1 MKKVT
6 GFTLVE
12 LVVVIVVLGLL
23 AVAALPRFIDVTDN
37 AKEASIEAV
46 AGGYATAVLSARA
59 QWEGN
64 GRPVGGNA
72 DRPLVDYDG
81 QNFWL
86 TTADTTY
93 RDGYPY
99 EISDNSNN
107 GFGTPTVDAARCV
120 RLMDNLLQNPPSVG
134 TSYTL
139 GNDYVAKA
147 QTGTTCRYYQDLAG
161 TQAENTR
168 NHYFDYDL
176 TKGSVTVTL
185 AN

>member
-64 GRPVGGNA
+64 GRPVAGNQ
-72 DRPLVDYDG
+72 DRPQVDYDG
-81 QNFWL
+81 QDFWL
-86 TTADTTY
+86 TESDDTY

-99 EISDNSNN
+99 ELGENSNN
-107 GFGTPTVDAARCV
+107 GLATPRVTAERCV
-120 RLMDNLLQNPPSVG
+120 NLMANLLQNPPSVSSSA
-134 TSYTL
+134 TDNPKYLAEIDTNTKCKYTQQE
-139 GNDYVAKA
+139 GK
-147 QTGTTCRYYQDLAG
+147 
-161 TQAENTR
+161 E
-168 NHYFDYDL
+168 HYFEYDI
-176 TKGSVTVTL
+176 TSGSVTVTL
-185 AN
+185 DN

>member
-64 GRPVGGNA
+64 GRTVAGSQ
-72 DRPLVDYDG
+72 DRPQVDYDG
-81 QNFWL
+81 QSFWL
-86 TTADTTY
+86 TESDGTY

-99 EISDNSNN
+99 ELEDNSAN
-107 GFGTPTVDAARCV
+107 GIAAPTFNPARCV
-120 RLMDNLLQNPPSVG
+120 RLMENLLQNPPSVAI
-134 TSYTL
+134 
-139 GNDYVAKA
+139 NDTDSPKYVAA
-147 QTGTTCRYYQDLAG
+147 LGGENSDINTICRY
-161 TQAENTR
+161 TQQEGKE
-168 NHYFDYDL
+168 HYFEYDV
-176 TKGSVTVTL
+176 TSGSVTVTL
-185 AN
+185 DN

>member
-64 GRPVGGNA
+64 GRTVDDTNGNNF
-72 DRPLVDYDG
+72 VDYDG
-81 QNFWL
+81 QEFWL
-86 TTADTTY
+86 TTAGTTY
-93 RDGYPY
+93 RDGYP
-99 EISDNSNN
+99 
-107 GFGTPTVDAARCV
+107 V
-120 RLMDNLLQNPPSVG
+120 RLKTSGIDTGYGQTVNANICVQLMEELLQNPPSVE
-134 TSYTL
+134 TNSNNSPTYLAAL
-139 GNDYVAKA
+139 GGDNSDVNTA
-147 QTGTTCRYYQDLAG
+147 CRY
-161 TQAENTR
+161 TQQEGKE
-168 NHYFDYDL
+168 HYFEYDI
-176 TKGSVTVTL
+176 TSGSVTVTL
-185 AN
+185 DN

>member
-64 GRPVGGNA
+64 GRPVAGTQE
-72 DRPLVDYDG
+72 RPQVDYDG
-81 QNFWL
+81 QDFWL
-86 TTADTTY
+86 TESDDTY

-99 EISDNSNN
+99 ELEDNSTN
-107 GFGTPTVDAARCV
+107 GIGTPTFNPARCV
-120 RLMDNLLQNPPSVG
+120 RLMENLLQNPPSVAATTASNG
-134 TSYTL
+134 EK
-139 GNDYVAKA
+139 YVATA
-147 QTGTTCRYYQDLAG
+147 DVNTVCRY
-161 TQAENTR
+161 TQQEGKE
-168 NHYFDYDL
+168 HYFEYDV
-176 TKGSVTVTL
+176 TSGSVTVTL
-185 AN
+185 DN